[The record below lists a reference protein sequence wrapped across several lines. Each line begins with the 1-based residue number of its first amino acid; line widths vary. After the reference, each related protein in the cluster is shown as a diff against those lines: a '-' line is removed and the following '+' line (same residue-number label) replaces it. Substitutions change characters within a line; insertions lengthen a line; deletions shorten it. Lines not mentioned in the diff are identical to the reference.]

1 MPLRTVDFSMEG
13 AGRTQR
19 GATVFLCPH
28 SRRCLLNNRD
38 FGVGCHIKSAV
49 WATHRHHVM
58 LGGYCGVP
66 QFVSPDIMLAGYWG
80 GFVRCQK

>member
-13 AGRTQR
+13 AGRTLR

-38 FGVGCHIKSAV
+38 FGVGLPHKIGSV
-49 WATHRHHVM
+49 
-58 LGGYCGVP
+58 GN
-66 QFVSPDIMLAGYWG
+66 S
-80 GFVRCQK
+80 